1 MTMLE
6 FETEPVKGIPGQL
19 PSDERVLW
27 QGVPTWRSLMVHV
40 LHVRWLAA
48 YFAVIMVWRAGW
60 HLAEGNGW
68 AVASS
73 SAAWLGVLGLFVAT
87 LMAGVALLMKRSTVY
102 TITSKRL
109 ILRFGMVVPMAVN
122 VPFAKIEAVDLKKL
136 GDGTGEI
143 PITVGGNEQFVY
155 GLMWPHVQR
164 WQFIAPRP
172 MLRSIPDPIKVA
184 GILANAVA
192 KTLGETETAAPR
204 PALRP
209 NELSVGAMAAS
220 SAGSGSAMPSP
231 A

>member
-19 PSDERVLW
+19 PYDERVLW

-48 YFAVIMVWRAGW
+48 YFAIIMVWRAGW

-102 TITSKRL
+102 TITSKRV
-109 ILRFGMVVPMAVN
+109 ILRFGMVVPICKNRSRRSQKARRRHRGNPDHRRRQRAV
-122 VPFAKIEAVDLKKL
+122 
-136 GDGTGEI
+136 
-143 PITVGGNEQFVY
+143 
-155 GLMWPHVQR
+155 R
-164 WQFIAPRP
+164 
-172 MLRSIPDPIKVA
+172 LRLDVA
-184 GILANAVA
+184 A
-192 KTLGETETAAPR
+192 R
-204 PALRP
+204 PALAVHGAAADVAIDHRP
-209 NELSVGAMAAS
+209 DQGRRHPGKCGGKN
-220 SAGSGSAMPSP
+220 PW
-231 A
+231 